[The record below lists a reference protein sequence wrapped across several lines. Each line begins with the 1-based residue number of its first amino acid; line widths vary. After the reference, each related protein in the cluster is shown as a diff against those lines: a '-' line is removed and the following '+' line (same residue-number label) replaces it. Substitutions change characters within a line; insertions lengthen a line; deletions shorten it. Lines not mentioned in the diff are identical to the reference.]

1 MIDWRKAKM
10 HPHDSIRVAM
20 KIIDANPVKGLVV
33 VDGEERLLGTVT
45 DGDVRRGLL
54 RGVSLDDPVEKV
66 MNANPVSHKVNES
79 REEALQVMQ
88 EKKIGLIPVVDSG
101 GRVVQLQTREE
112 LLHPSL
118 DEIWVVLMVG
128 GLGSRLRPLTED
140 TPKPLL
146 KVGDRPLLE
155 TIVRSFARQ
164 GFRRI
169 FLSVNYRAELFEAH
183 FGNGSE
189 LGVRIDYLHEDSSL
203 GTAGALRLLP
213 ERPPGPVIV
222 MNGDLLTS
230 VDFRHL
236 LDFHSA
242 QSADATMCVRDYHL
256 EVPFGVAVIDEQ
268 RLVGISEKP
277 RHHFFVNAGIYVLSP
292 DSLQAIPASGAYH
305 MTELFQSLIDDGKG
319 TTVFPIREYWLDI
332 GHVNDLE
339 RAQGDYPLV
348 FD

>member
-1 MIDWRKAKM
+1 MIGARQRSGPEDTIRSAIEAI
-10 HPHDSIRVAM
+10 DSNATKV
-20 KIIDANPVKGLVV
+20 VVV

-66 MNANPVSHKVNES
+66 MNEDPVSHRLNES
-79 REEALQVMQ
+79 RDEALQVMR
-88 EKKIGLIPVVDSG
+88 EKKIGLIPVLDPD
-101 GRVVQLQTREE
+101 GRVVQLQTQEE

-118 DEIWVVLMVG
+118 EETWVVLMVG

-164 GFRRI
+164 GFQRI

-183 FGNGSE
+183 FGNGAQ

-236 LDFHSA
+236 LDFHNA

-268 RLVGISEKP
+268 RLVAISEKP

-292 DSLQAIPASGAYH
+292 ESLEAIPPSGAYQ
-305 MTELFQSLIDDGKG
+305 MTDLFQALIDDGKG

-332 GHVNDLE
+332 GRVNDLE
-339 RAQGDYPLV
+339 RAQGDFPSV
-348 FD
+348 FG